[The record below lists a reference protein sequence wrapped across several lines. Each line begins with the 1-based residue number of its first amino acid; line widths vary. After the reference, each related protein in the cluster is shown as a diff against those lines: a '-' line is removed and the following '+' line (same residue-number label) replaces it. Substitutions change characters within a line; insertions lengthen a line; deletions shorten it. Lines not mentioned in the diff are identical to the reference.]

1 MRGMSDQR
9 TLSVFRHVNINLALV
24 CDYAL
29 VDRFG
34 KLSIMGIFEQLWI
47 ARFPAVHPRVHLVL
61 RLKGKRTEIGKH
73 SVRIRF
79 LNDENEEIISGE
91 GIFEFNEPPA
101 GITEIEAGTVLV
113 FDLPLARP
121 GKYHF
126 HIAVDDDI
134 TSAVSLNVVQA
145 PAAPNPP
152 ALQN

>member
-1 MRGMSDQR
+1 M
-9 TLSVFRHVNINLALV
+9 NINLALV
-24 CDYAL
+24 SDYAL

-47 ARFPAVHPRVHLVL
+47 GRFPAVHPRVHLVL

-73 SVRIRF
+73 TVRIRF
-79 LNDENEEIISGE
+79 LNDEQDEIISGD

-101 GITEIEAGTVLV
+101 GVIEIEAGTVLV
-113 FDLPLARP
+113 FDLPLAKP

-134 TSAVSLNVVQA
+134 TTTVPLTVAQA
-145 PAAPNPP
+145 PTAPAPG
-152 ALQN
+152 LQN

>member
-1 MRGMSDQR
+1 
-9 TLSVFRHVNINLALV
+9 VKINLALV
-24 CDYAL
+24 SDYAL

-47 ARFPAVHPRVHLVL
+47 ARFPAVHPRVHLVM
-61 RLKGKRTEIGKH
+61 RLKGKRTEVGKH
-73 SVRIRF
+73 TVRIRF
-79 LNDENEEIISGE
+79 LNNEQEEIISGD

-126 HIAVDDDI
+126 HIAIDDDV
-134 TSAVSLNVVQA
+134 TTTVPLTVAQVLTAPLPPASLN
-145 PAAPNPP
+145 
-152 ALQN
+152 

>member
-1 MRGMSDQR
+1 M
-9 TLSVFRHVNINLALV
+9 NINLALV

-61 RLKGKRTEIGKH
+61 RLKGRRTEIGKH

-79 LNDENEEIISGE
+79 LNDQDEEIISGD
-91 GIFEFNEPPA
+91 GVFEFNEPPA
-101 GITEIEAGTVLV
+101 RITEIEAGTVLV

-121 GKYHF
+121 GQYHF
-126 HIAVDDDI
+126 HIAVDDVI
-134 TSAVSLNVVQA
+134 TTTVPLTVAQA
-145 PAAPNPP
+145 PTTSSPP
-152 ALQN
+152 SQN